1 MADRQSTAAR
11 MVAETGRRCRRCMET
26 ALGTGLI
33 LSPTR
38 SPISRIRAAA
48 DRRQRLGLAH
58 PRIDANYRSTISRP
72 RRYHGEARIDD
83 GRLLA
88 AHARPAGLVVGSER
102 LRDARDRLLAEGLGR
117 AAALFRGLAH
127 RCRAPRPGS
136 RPRRARPEQAR

>member
-11 MVAETGRRCRRCMET
+11 LVAETGRRCRRSYGNCVGDRINPVPNT
-26 ALGTGLI
+26 
-33 LSPTR
+33 

-102 LRDARDRLLAEGLGR
+102 LRDARDRLLADGLWR
-117 AAALFRGLAH
+117 AAAPF
-127 RCRAPRPGS
+127 S
-136 RPRRARPEQAR
+136 